1 MFLYWNKLSN
11 HVPVTLWPYDSNH
24 STNFPQKLVL
34 LCEEKRAQLGESQS
48 LSTSHRA
55 CFSPSQSLSDAP
67 YFIMIIMKN
76 ENIFIYS
83 FHGKTLALVLES
95 KKSCSVART
104 RISVLIIEKVVKKES
119 GNFPEN
125 WIQGKI
131 Y

>member
-1 MFLYWNKLSN
+1 MFLYWIEMSK

-48 LSTSHRA
+48 LSTFHRA
-55 CFSPSQSLSDAP
+55 CFSPSQSLSDAL

-83 FHGKTLALVLES
+83 FHGKTLVLES
-95 KKSCSVART
+95 KKSCSVARI

-119 GNFPEN
+119 WNFPEN